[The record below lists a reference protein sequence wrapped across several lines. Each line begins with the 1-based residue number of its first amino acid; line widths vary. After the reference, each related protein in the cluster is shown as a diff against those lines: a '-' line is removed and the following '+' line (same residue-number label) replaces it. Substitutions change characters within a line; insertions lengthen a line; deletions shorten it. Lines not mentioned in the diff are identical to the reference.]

1 MRTRREKTMTDYTNL
16 PAELMAIHISI
27 YVFLDRYEDL
37 INENLDNSMKELSGN
52 ILQYLK
58 DSK

>member
-1 MRTRREKTMTDYTNL
+1 MTDYTNL

-37 INENLDNSMKELSGN
+37 INENLDNSMKELSEN